1 MVRAHE
7 SAHPPTQDAALQAT
21 TLADVSSLTFNFCS
35 TILVTTVN
43 KYCFERVNFG
53 FPATLC
59 NIHFLVTWIGVDI
72 MRRCGYFHRL
82 SKVPTPLSDKNISVM
97 VLVLGIVTPLNNTS
111 LKLNSIGFYQ
121 LFKNLQTP
129 AVVVFD
135 YFIEGKRLTWTR
147 FVALA
152 AVCIFTIVSS
162 HADLSFSVY
171 GTMCAALWVPMSAIY
186 KIQWGRVL
194 RMHNA
199 STLQM
204 MYELIPWAIAVQC
217 LVAPLVD
224 PPGLLSFDWSTD
236 AIFWLLVSGVAAFL
250 VNLSGFLVMSNISAL
265 AHVLLGQLKSAAVCL
280 GAYLVFGAVYPP
292 MQLLG
297 ATGAIIGIIVYTQ
310 LTVLKM

>member
-1 MVRAHE
+1 
-7 SAHPPTQDAALQAT
+7 LQST
-21 TLADVSSLTFNFCS
+21 TVADVSSLVFNFCS
-35 TILVTTVN
+35 TILVTTIN

-53 FPATLC
+53 FPAALC
-59 NIHFLVTWIGVDI
+59 NIHFLVTWVGVDV

-82 SKVPTPLSDKNISVM
+82 PTVPNPLIDRSIAIM

-135 YFIEGKRLTWTR
+135 YFIERKTLTWTR

-152 AVCIFTIVSS
+152 AVCIFTMVSS

-171 GTMCAALWVPMSAIY
+171 GTVCAALWVPMSAIY

-217 LVAPLVD
+217 IVAPLVD
-224 PPGLLSFDWSTD
+224 PPGLLSFRWSKE
-236 AIFWLLVSGVAAFL
+236 AVFWLLVSGFAAFL

-280 GAYLVFGAVYPP
+280 GAYFVFGTVYPP
-292 MQLLG
+292 LQLIS
-297 ATGAIIGIIVYTQ
+297 ATGAIIGIVAYTQ
-310 LTVLKM
+310 LTVSKM

>member
-1 MVRAHE
+1 MVRAHDH
-7 SAHPPTQDAALQAT
+7 AHLSKQDT
-21 TLADVSSLTFNFCS
+21 TLQSTTVADVSSLVFNFCS
-35 TILVTTVN
+35 TILVTTIN

-53 FPATLC
+53 FPAALC
-59 NIHFLVTWIGVDI
+59 NIHFLVTWVGVDV

-82 SKVPTPLSDKNISVM
+82 PTVPNPLIDRSIAIM

-135 YFIEGKRLTWTR
+135 YFIERKTLTWTR

-152 AVCIFTIVSS
+152 AVCIFTMVSS

-171 GTMCAALWVPMSAIY
+171 GTVCAALWVPMSAIY

-217 LVAPLVD
+217 IVAPLVD
-224 PPGLLSFDWSTD
+224 PPGLLSFRWSKE
-236 AIFWLLVSGVAAFL
+236 AVFWLLVSGFAAFL

-280 GAYLVFGAVYPP
+280 GAYFVFGTVYPP
-292 MQLLG
+292 LQLIS
-297 ATGAIIGIIVYTQ
+297 ATGAIIGIVAYTQ
-310 LTVLKM
+310 LTVSKM